1 MITKHIVVE
10 PFDEHWRLDFLKIQ
24 NELTD
29 ALGQLAISIE
39 HVGST
44 SVQGL
49 SAKPIIDIDVVI
61 KDYNA
66 LKDTISALEK
76 IGYQYEG
83 DLGIPGREAFRYD
96 GKDHLKKHHLY
107 VCPADSPELKRH
119 IAFRN
124 YLRTHPD
131 AVRKYSLIKEEGA
144 KKYPDDIERYIESQV
159 FIREFKGQLH
169 RYLNIHRIIW
179 EKIDNIKD
187 KVNVKGSEIVKFT
200 TKLEGYSKTVNLI
213 DGRINQMSTYI
224 STREKI
230 VKADPELTEFLA
242 ISGYRYETLRDTLN
256 YIQYLWDMTQTHL
269 NQAKSLFF
277 EIKSDVT
284 NSSVSNLTVVTSMSA
299 GASLLGLLNESLPT
313 INLMGFV
320 YFLILAL
327 IGWISTKILS
337 FIGKQR
343 KYEVTDVEYDKDIK

>member
-29 ALGQLAISIE
+29 ALGQLAIRIE

-49 SAKPIIDIDVVI
+49 FAKPIIDIDVVI

-119 IAFRN
+119 IAFRD

-144 KKYPDDIERYIESQV
+144 KKYPDDIERYIEYKSP
-159 FIREFKGQLH
+159 FIEGI
-169 RYLNIHRIIW
+169 Y
-179 EKIDNIKD
+179 
-187 KVNVKGSEIVKFT
+187 SEI
-200 TKLEGYSKTVNLI
+200 GI
-213 DGRINQMSTYI
+213 
-224 STREKI
+224 
-230 VKADPELTEFLA
+230 
-242 ISGYRYETLRDTLN
+242 
-256 YIQYLWDMTQTHL
+256 
-269 NQAKSLFF
+269 
-277 EIKSDVT
+277 
-284 NSSVSNLTVVTSMSA
+284 
-299 GASLLGLLNESLPT
+299 
-313 INLMGFV
+313 
-320 YFLILAL
+320 
-327 IGWISTKILS
+327 
-337 FIGKQR
+337 
-343 KYEVTDVEYDKDIK
+343 